1 MSEYGTTIQ
10 DVLPGG
16 MHAGMDEQLKPWA
29 QKWEQ
34 GLRTMMEAA
43 FDIGDG
49 WIDPNER
56 FRDPEHP
63 SEVWR
68 PLGGE
73 DVRGRSSPLI
83 NETQLAH
90 ARAEG
95 RSLAVH
101 NEYAINGHENRINYV
116 VGSGHVYTAVPKEAP
131 AVDASDDAKAASKEA
146 AAEVQAVIDDF
157 VKVNKWHARQQENMR
172 RKDRDGEVFLRFF
185 ENAEK
190 GLLVRAVEP
199 SQVSKPDANA
209 DDNASFG
216 IATDSED
223 VETVTGYWID
233 GKLVDAAEIQ
243 HRKLGVD
250 ANVKRGIPLYFPC
263 SKDLQRADTIQR
275 NMAVMSTI
283 QSAIAMIRKHA
294 ASTASAISNFIA
306 DNADVQTPSPYTK
319 EPKYHKKFGAGTI
332 LDADQN
338 IDYEFPSSK
347 VRPDAFIP
355 VRDAI
360 LRSVASRLVMP
371 EFMLTSDASN
381 ANYSS
386 TMVAEG
392 PAVKQ
397 FSRLQFDMIE
407 DDREVIKLALDV
419 AVEQGKL
426 SQEAREAVEVDVEPP
441 RLATRDRAVET
452 DADMKLVV
460 NKVMSKHTAAIR
472 QELDPDKEKELIEEE
487 TEASDPFAGLENPLF
502 QQGPQGQPPGQGAN
516 QGDKSDEE

>member
-1 MSEYGTTIQ
+1 VIGTTIQ

-16 MHAGMDEQLKPWA
+16 MSAGMDEQLRPWA
-29 QKWEQ
+29 AKWQQ

-49 WIDPNER
+49 WIDPEER
-56 FRDPEHP
+56 FRDPE
-63 SEVWR
+63 SGEVWR

-73 DVRGRSSPLI
+73 DVAGRSSPLVD
-83 NETQLAH
+83 EEQLAR
-90 ARAEG
+90 ARREG
-95 RSLAVH
+95 RNLATY
-101 NEYAINGHENRINYV
+101 NEYAINGHENRVNYV
-116 VGSGHVYTAVPKEAP
+116 VGSGHIYTAGPKEAP
-131 AVDASDDAKAASKEA
+131 GVDASDAEKAASEEA
-146 AAEVQAVIDDF
+146 VAEVQAVIDDF
-157 VKVNKWHARQQENMR
+157 VKVNKWHKRQQEIVR

-185 ENAEK
+185 KNTEK

-199 SQVSKPDANA
+199 SQVSKPDAST
-209 DDNASFG
+209 DDNASYG
-216 IATDSED
+216 IVTEPDD

-233 GKLVDAAEIQ
+233 GELVDAAEIQ

-250 ANVKRGIPLYFPC
+250 ANVKRGIPLFFPC
-263 SKDLQRADTIQR
+263 SKDLQRVDTIQR

-294 ASTASAISNFIA
+294 SATATAISNFVA
-306 DNADVQTPSPYTK
+306 NNADVQTTSPYTK
-319 EPKYHKKFGAGTI
+319 ATKYHKKFGAGTI
-332 LDADQN
+332 LDADQG
-338 IDYEFPSSK
+338 IEYEFPSSK
-347 VRPDAFIP
+347 VRPDAFIG

-397 FSRLQFDMIE
+397 FNRLQWDMIE
-407 DDREVIKLALDV
+407 DDREVIELALDL

-426 SQEAREAVEVDVEPP
+426 SLEAREATEVDVEPP
-441 RLATRDRAVET
+441 RLETRDRAVET
-452 DADMKLVV
+452 EADMKLVT

-472 QELDPDKEKELIEEE
+472 QDLDPDTERDLIEKE
-487 TEASDPFAGLENPLF
+487 TEASDPFAGMDTNPLF
-502 QQGPQGQPPGQGAN
+502 QQGQQPGQVPNEEGEEE
-516 QGDKSDEE
+516 DEQ